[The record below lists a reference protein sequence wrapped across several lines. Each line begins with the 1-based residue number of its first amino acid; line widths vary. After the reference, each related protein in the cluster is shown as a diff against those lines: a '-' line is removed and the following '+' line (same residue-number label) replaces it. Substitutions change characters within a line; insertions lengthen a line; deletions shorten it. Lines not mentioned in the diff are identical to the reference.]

1 MPRAAVLTIS
11 DSRSAGENPD
21 LSGPAATA
29 RLAGAGFEIASVEI
43 IPDDRPRIESSLRE
57 LVGRVDVIVTT
68 GGTGIAERD
77 VTPEAAAAV
86 IERPLPGFGEIM
98 RTGTFS
104 RTPLSIL
111 SRGGAGVAGRT
122 LIVCLPGSPRGVAE
136 CLDLLMP
143 AIRHAVSVMSKTAV
157 HEATEPPDPA

>member
-21 LSGPAATA
+21 LSGPAAVT
-29 RLAGAGFEIASVEI
+29 RLSGAGFEIAGTEI
-43 IPDDRPRIESSLRE
+43 IPDTLGLIESTLRG
-57 LVGRVDVIVTT
+57 LVGQVDVIVTT

-122 LIVCLPGSPRGVAE
+122 LIVWLPGSPRGVAE

-143 AIRHAVSVMSKTAV
+143 AIRHAVSVMSKTST
-157 HEATEPPDPA
+157 HETEPPDLA